1 MTRLDGRDVDELRP
15 VSIETGVLDYAE
27 GSALVTWGG
36 TRVLC
41 AASIEPSVPAWLAGR
56 GRGWVTGEYAMLP
69 RSTHTRTSRERTR
82 TAGRTQEIKRLIGR
96 SLRTAVDLDALGE
109 RMVVIDCDVLQAD
122 GGTRTASITGG
133 YVALALA
140 LSRLVEQ
147 GEVSADVF
155 SHPVAAVS
163 VGIIDDVAML
173 DLNYGEDSAAQVD
186 MNVVMDRAGRFI
198 EVQGTGE
205 KRAFGRDEL
214 DRLLDLAR
222 SGIETLFAA
231 QARALGWELTENPG
245 GRV

>member
-1 MTRLDGRDVDELRP
+1 MTRFDGRRVDELRP
-15 VSIETGVLDYAE
+15 VSIETGFLDYAE

-41 AASIEPSVPAWLAGR
+41 AASIETAVPGWLAGR
-56 GRGWVTGEYAMLP
+56 GKGWVTGEYAMLP

-109 RMVVIDCDVLQAD
+109 RMIVIDCDVLQAD

-140 LSRLVEQ
+140 LGRLIEQ
-147 GEVSADVF
+147 GDIPSSVF
-155 SHPVAAVS
+155 SDPVAAVS

-173 DLNYGEDSAAQVD
+173 DLNYREDSAAQVD

-205 KRAFGRDEL
+205 KRAFARDEL
-214 DRLLDLAR
+214 DRLLDLAHA
-222 SGIETLFAA
+222 GIEKLFAA
-231 QARALGWELTENPG
+231 QANALGWELTENAG